1 VLEEIFVADVDVV
14 SNPPTRKVERN
25 QFKVSRSGRIGH
37 AVAKLIEARSRK
49 VTGSISD
56 GVIGIFH

>member
-1 VLEEIFVADVDVV
+1 VADVDVV